1 MSTALAAGVPGR
13 ETWSTKGEGERREV
27 QTINLN
33 QQGPNNPAG
42 RKSCAEW
49 ACVTGGCMTGATREF
64 HPKDTTMNLIDILQ
78 NQKEALDQAESML
91 AKAKQECRD
100 LTASEQLS
108 YDGAMARYKHLG
120 AQADDRQATN
130 TLRQVVGGNFP
141 QLLMGGKGAP
151 AKHGQKPMSTEYNEA
166 FLAFLRSGG
175 KQTSSALSEGFDPMF
190 GGFALPTM
198 PGMSSALYGGTGGN
212 STTAGGYAVSVP
224 TDSLIVP
231 LAVPD
236 LGVRSVA
243 RAIPT
248 LTDVKI
254 PSQST
259 FGSAG
264 WKLESGAS
272 QNLFVESDPALG
284 QFTLSAF
291 MTGLTHTVSWEL
303 LQDVAMFQ
311 EFGVRDLINAVD
323 INEDNAFVN
332 GSGTNQPLGLVGNT
346 ATGTGAPYLVES
358 TGAYLLNATDDV
370 LGTLKGSY
378 FPNASWLMS
387 RATAVAIRKAQ
398 RQANLFAPVFT
409 RENGRDLL
417 HGFPVSYSS
426 NMPALP
432 TATTAGVVPMLFGSF
447 QDGYV
452 IGDRGGAG
460 TFVKILD
467 QPLATAGQTVLL
479 AYKRVDGRVRR
490 SEAIQAVTIS
500 HS

>member
-1 MSTALAAGVPGR
+1 
-13 ETWSTKGEGERREV
+13 
-27 QTINLN
+27 
-33 QQGPNNPAG
+33 
-42 RKSCAEW
+42 
-49 ACVTGGCMTGATREF
+49 
-64 HPKDTTMNLIDILQ
+64 MNKLIDILQ
-78 NQKEALDQAESML
+78 NQKEAMNQADAIV
-91 AKAKQECRD
+91 AKAYQEGREF
-100 LTASEQLS
+100 TASEQTS
-108 YDGAMARYKHLG
+108 YDAAMARYKHLG
-120 AQADDRQATN
+120 TQADERQATS
-130 TLRQVVGGNFP
+130 TLRQVLGGKFP
-141 QLLMGGKGAP
+141 LLMTGGGAP
-151 AKHGQKPMSTEYNEA
+151 ARHGQKPMSTEYNEA
-166 FLAFLRSGG
+166 FIAFLRSGG
-175 KQTSSALSEGFDPMF
+175 KHASSALGEGFDPLF
-190 GGFALPTM
+190 GGFALPAM
-198 PGMSSALYGGTGGN
+198 PGMSSALYEGTGGS

-231 LAVPD
+231 LGMPD

-243 RAIPT
+243 KAIPT
-248 LTDVKI
+248 ATDIKI
-254 PSQST
+254 ASQST
-259 FGSAG
+259 FGTAG
-264 WKLESGAS
+264 WKTESGAS
-272 QNLFVESDPALG
+272 QNLFSESDPALG

-291 MTGLTHTVSWEL
+291 MTGLTHPVSWEL
-303 LQDVAMFQ
+303 LQDVQMFQ
-311 EFGVRDLINAVD
+311 EFCVRDLINAVD

-332 GSGTNQPLGLVGNT
+332 GTGTGMPLGLAGNT

-358 TGAYLLNATDDV
+358 TGVYLLNATDDV

-378 FPNASWLMS
+378 FRNAAWLMS
-387 RATAVAIRKAQ
+387 RATAVAIKKAQ

-432 TATTAGVVPMLFGSF
+432 TATTAGVTPILFGSF

-490 SEAIQAVTIS
+490 SEAIQQISIS